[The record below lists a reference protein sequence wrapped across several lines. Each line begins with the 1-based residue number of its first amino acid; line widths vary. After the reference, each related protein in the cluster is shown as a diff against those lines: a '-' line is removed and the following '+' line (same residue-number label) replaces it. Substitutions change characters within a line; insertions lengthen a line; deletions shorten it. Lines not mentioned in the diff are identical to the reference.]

1 MTDVGSDTLIG
12 SLVILSVSSAF
23 LRNMSRLKAS
33 QYKTPG
39 MTQIQYIN
47 HGEIHALTL
56 SPQKV
61 QAPHYIILSLL
72 WSHKVPAASNL
83 IIHGKTII

>member
-23 LRNMSRLKAS
+23 LRNMSRLQAT

-39 MTQIQYIN
+39 KTQIQYIN
-47 HGEIHALTL
+47 HGEIHALTF

-61 QAPHYIILSLL
+61 PDPVISYCPSSGRIRYQPLA
-72 WSHKVPAASNL
+72 
-83 IIHGKTII
+83 T